1 MSLGSHKRRHNLVK
15 MKKKSTKGQ
24 VENIL
29 AELGKKIDQLIK
41 DAKGAKD
48 TIRNDLEVKIEEL
61 KQKKAKIEEDFKS
74 YQEKH
79 EGKWD
84 DVKEHLEKAL
94 NELKMAASS
103 AFKKK
108 EDK

>member
-1 MSLGSHKRRHNLVK
+1 MA
-15 MKKKSTKGQ
+15 KKNTKGQ

-29 AELGKKIDQLIK
+29 AELGKKIDELII

-48 TIRNDLEVKIEEL
+48 TIRDDLEVKIGEL
-61 KQKKAKIEEDFKS
+61 KEKKAKIEEDFKS
-74 YQEKH
+74 YQSKH

-84 DVKEHLEKAL
+84 DVKEHLEIAL
-94 NELKMAASS
+94 DEVKKAASA

-108 EDK
+108 NDK

>member
-1 MSLGSHKRRHNLVK
+1 MENE
-15 MKKKSTKGQ
+15 STKGQ

-29 AELGKKIDQLIK
+29 AELGKKIDQLIE

-48 TIRNDLEVKIEEL
+48 SIRDDLEVRIDELKEKKSKIEEEFS
-61 KQKKAKIEEDFKS
+61 A
-74 YQEKH
+74 YQDKN
-79 EGKWD
+79 EGKWE
-84 DVKEHLEKAL
+84 DVKGHLEKAL

-108 EDK
+108 EE

>member
-1 MSLGSHKRRHNLVK
+1 
-15 MKKKSTKGQ
+15 MKKESTKGQ
-24 VENIL
+24 VEDIL
-29 AELGKKIDQLIK
+29 SELGKKIDQLIE

-48 TIRNDLEVKIEEL
+48 TIRDDIEIKIEEL
-61 KQKKAKIEEDFKS
+61 KEKKSNIEEEFNA

-84 DVKEHLEKAL
+84 DVKGHLEKAL
-94 NELKMAASS
+94 NELKMAAAS

-108 EDK
+108 NE